1 VYSRVHVLL
10 MPIKWKLQDFFVA
23 DFLSHLVEKETETEL
38 SLSHVVVVGSDRI
51 GSDRIGSDR
60 IGSDQHLQV
69 GKGPVV
75 VRRFRS
81 RQSHHGWRADGFRT
95 NEFTRRFSNLSIN
108 FFVYFRAIMT
118 VSSRCHHF
126 GTQAFFK

>member
-38 SLSHVVVVGSDRI
+38 SLSHVVVVV
-51 GSDRIGSDR
+51 
-60 IGSDQHLQV
+60 GSDQHLQV

>member
-60 IGSDQHLQV
+60 IGSASSS
-69 GKGPVV
+69 GKRAGGCSKVSIASIASWMAGRWV
-75 VRRFRS
+75 
-81 RQSHHGWRADGFRT
+81 SH
-95 NEFTRRFSNLSIN
+95 E
-108 FFVYFRAIMT
+108 
-118 VSSRCHHF
+118 
-126 GTQAFFK
+126 

>member
-60 IGSDQHLQV
+60 ISIFKWE
-69 GKGPVV
+69 KGRWLFEGFDRVNRIMDGGPMGFA
-75 VRRFRS
+75 RMNLLEDFRIY
-81 RQSHHGWRADGFRT
+81 
-95 NEFTRRFSNLSIN
+95 L
-108 FFVYFRAIMT
+108 
-118 VSSRCHHF
+118 
-126 GTQAFFK
+126 